1 MAALHLLRR
10 GVMFGL
16 AGVFGVVMASCAGPT
31 NHRRSSSTKETA
43 VKVPMNT
50 VPPPALT
57 TALAAFATT
66 PVRMSIAVSELTS
79 GVDRRLTVY
88 AAWDPIDRD
97 GEVATIGAN
106 AGVESGYGASRIV
119 NGQAWSLIAGHWYRV
134 GFGQQVIG
142 KVVAVVGVIRLIGQ
156 VHAVASQVINGT
168 TCLGFAGSLSQ
179 GQLLAIEHHHGR
191 ATLMQ
196 ALAGIDRLG
205 YTVYVGGPFVRGLD
219 ITAIVSGHRVRYRT
233 QWRLTFPSWGTPV
246 QIQPPV
252 RASVLPG
259 SAPAGG
265 LLPL

>member
-1 MAALHLLRR
+1 
-10 GVMFGL
+10 
-16 AGVFGVVMASCAGPT
+16 
-31 NHRRSSSTKETA
+31 
-43 VKVPMNT
+43 
-50 VPPPALT
+50 
-57 TALAAFATT
+57 
-66 PVRMSIAVSELTS
+66 MSIAVRELAS

-97 GEVATIGAN
+97 GEVATIGTN

-119 NGQAWSLIAGHWYRV
+119 DGHAWSLIAGHWYRV

-142 KVVAVVGVIRLIGQ
+142 KVIAVVGVIKLTGQ
-156 VHAVASQVINGT
+156 VHTVASQLIDGT

-179 GQLLAIEHHHGR
+179 MQLRAIEHHGR
-191 ATLMQ
+191 ATLVQ
-196 ALAGIDRLG
+196 ALAGIHRLG
-205 YTVYVGGPFVRGLD
+205 YTVYVGGSYVRGLD
-219 ITAIVSGHRVRYRT
+219 ITAVVSGHRVLYRT

-252 RASVLPG
+252 SASVLPG